1 MRIMSFSSLS
11 WRWLVLLAACLCS
24 LGALPGGAEAAETS
38 LPGTALGGGTIAA
51 AITPAAL
58 FGGIM
63 DSVVGDRSRMV
74 RFAFIG
80 FAIGVAILMTA
91 TRKH

>member
-1 MRIMSFSSLS
+1 MILSSHP
-11 WRWLVLLAACLCS
+11 WRWLVLLAACLFS
-24 LGALPGGAEAAETS
+24 LGALPGGVEAAEPS
-38 LPGTALGGGTIAA
+38 LPLGTALGGGTMAA
-51 AITPAAL
+51 AAAPAAL

-63 DSVVGDRSRMV
+63 DSVVGDRTRMV